1 MKPKNLLL
9 ASGIALAL
17 SGGQCV
23 LAADGAQHSTTASK
37 TKSLA
42 QSSPYYV
49 QYKPGHKTDLQAV
62 IQQASTRSQA
72 IEITHELD
80 RYNTLVVMVPDTEVS
95 TLRTN
100 TNVTLFEAVPEHKL
114 MAQVTPWN
122 VDQFQAREIWDKDRD
137 GLVDVGSADG
147 SGFKT
152 CVIDSGFYAA
162 HDDFQGMTH
171 AGESQI
177 IGEAYTED
185 GSAHGT
191 HVAGTIN
198 AMNNSEGV
206 VGVMP
211 GAAELYIVKVF
222 DNNTDW
228 IPGQSNLASAAEACR
243 DAGANVINMS
253 LGGGYSS
260 FEDSVFQ
267 DLYDNENI
275 ISVAA
280 AGNDGNTVASYPAS
294 YDSVISVGGLNS
306 TEGMYI
312 SSQHPDTGYDPENP
326 PANVEWDVVELAG
339 GGEQVL
345 STVPSPNGGV
355 PIFQVVNDGQTYSG
369 NKIAETGNGDVT
381 QNLVEGGLCDVADID
396 PSWNGSVVLCER
408 GAINFSAKMN
418 NVADNGG
425 LAVILFNN
433 EGGALNATCAG
444 GCTSGASIP
453 GVTLL
458 QSEGQFLRNN
468 ALGTSTRV
476 LSDDGSG
483 CVGCT
488 GGYAFF
494 NGTSMATPGV
504 AGALSL
510 IWNACGGPT
519 ELTNKEVRQLARDSA
534 KDLSGIYDPN
544 FANIPYGAGWDPFTG
559 WGLPQIRKAVLM
571 GYSQYGSTCDIT
583 GLDIIFED
591 GFDL

>member
-49 QYKPGHKTDLQAV
+49 QYKPGHKTDLQAF

-147 SGFKT
+147 SGFTT
-152 CVIDSGFYAA
+152 CIIDSGFYAA
-162 HDDFQGMTH
+162 HSDFQGVSYS
-171 AGESQI
+171 GESQVI
-177 IGEAYTED
+177 LEAFTED
-185 GSAHGT
+185 GGSHGT

-198 AMNNSEGV
+198 AMNNTEGV

-222 DNNTDW
+222 DNTGTW
-228 IPGQSNLASAAEACR
+228 VPGQSNLASAAEACR

-253 LGGGYSS
+253 LGGGFSA

-280 AGNDGNTVASYPAS
+280 AGNDGNATNSYPAN

-306 TEGMYI
+306 TEGMYN
-312 SSQHPDTGYDPENP
+312 SSQHPPTGYDPLNP

-345 STVPSPNGGV
+345 STVSYVDGGV
-355 PIFQVVNDGQTYSG
+355 PIFQVTNDGQDYSG
-369 NKIAETGNGDVT
+369 GKIAETGNGDVT
-381 QNLVEGGLCDVADID
+381 QNLVEGGLCDTGDID

-408 GAINFSAKMN
+408 GDIAFSAKMN

-433 EGGALNATCAG
+433 ESGALNATCAG
-444 GCTSGASIP
+444 NCTSGAALPS
-453 GVTLL
+453 VTIL
-458 QSEGQFLRNN
+458 QSEGLFLRNN
-468 ALGTSTRV
+468 GLGLPTRV
-476 LSDDGSG
+476 VSDDGSG
-483 CVGCT
+483 CVGCS
-488 GGYAFF
+488 GGYDFF
-494 NGTSMATPGV
+494 SGTSMATPGV

-534 KDLSGIYDPN
+534 KDMTGVYEPTN
-544 FANIPYGAGWDPFTG
+544 TPYGAGWDPYTG

-571 GYSQYGSTCDIT
+571 GYSQYGPSCDIT